1 MTFTGSI
8 LIRTLKRSSETMRV
22 KQYVIASLILH
33 VALIIA
39 AFSVLY
45 LGRACPLPIHFME
58 VSVVKEYDLDK
69 LFPNPPNDNVK
80 DHSGVKKESQ
90 ERLALQASKSFS
102 SSPEWTDYNQISS
115 AEDREGAR
123 RLRDFAVGINLNNYQ
138 SEVEEKD
145 IRTDSKTDSQQ
156 FKAEGYNSSVVGK
169 MSAHQGIVLSS
180 LNTSQRD
187 FRGNNS
193 YVAIR
198 ALLEEAKSYPL
209 LARERGMEG
218 TVFVSFTI
226 DKKGL
231 PQDVK
236 IMKSSGHK
244 ILDEEV
250 KKMLKK
256 ASPFPEFS
264 REIKIP
270 ITFKLTKT
278 TAD

>member
-45 LGRACPLPIHFME
+45 LGRVCPLPIHFME
-58 VSVVKEYDLDK
+58 VSVIKGYDLDK

-90 ERLALQASKSFS
+90 EGLALQASKSFS
-102 SSPEWTDYNQISS
+102 SFPGWTDYNQISS

-123 RLRDFAVGINLNNYQ
+123 WLRDFDVVINLNNYQ
-138 SEVEEKD
+138 SEVEEED
-145 IRTDSKTDSQQ
+145 IRTDSRTDSQQ

-169 MSAHQGIVLSS
+169 ISAHQRIVVNS
-180 LNTSQRD
+180 LNASTQNFSVND
-187 FRGNNS
+187 S
-193 YVAIR
+193 YRAIR
-198 ALLEEAKSYPL
+198 ALLERAKSYPL

-231 PQDVK
+231 PQNVK
-236 IMKSSGHK
+236 IMKGSGHK

-256 ASPFPEFS
+256 ASPFPEFN